1 MRWPWGTTRASH
13 EAMILL
19 LTSEL
24 SSLREERKL
33 LLDKLLTIGGIGP
46 LYSSPQPQDS
56 SPSSPEEE
64 ESISAEE
71 MHLATLE
78 RLKRT
83 PSKLAAY
90 LTRHATQQ
98 ARRPLRGP
106 SVALIPDM
114 TKVNAALDQAE
125 ALGKKQA

>member
-1 MRWPWGTTRASH
+1 
-13 EAMILL
+13 MITAL
-19 LTSEL
+19 LTSQVSDL
-24 SSLREERKL
+24 KREREI
-33 LLDKLLTIGGIGP
+33 LLDRLGTIGLGGP
-46 LYSSPQPQDS
+46 LFSGPSQQDS
-56 SPSSPEEE
+56 LQSTEAEEE
-64 ESISAEE
+64 AISAEE

-125 ALGKKQA
+125 ALGKKQV